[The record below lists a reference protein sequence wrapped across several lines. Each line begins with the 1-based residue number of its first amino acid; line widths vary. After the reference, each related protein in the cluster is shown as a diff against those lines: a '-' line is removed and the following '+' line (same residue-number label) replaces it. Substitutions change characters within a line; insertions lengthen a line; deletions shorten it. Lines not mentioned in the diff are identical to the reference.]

1 MQNEPDPAWP
11 RFVRTEEAA
20 RLLDLSPRTLEKH
33 RCGGTGP
40 VYRKLGG
47 RVVYTI
53 ADLRAWIEGSAR
65 QSTSEMATAAR
76 CPDGRVAGIIGAGR
90 GKVR

>member
-1 MQNEPDPAWP
+1 MMQNEPDPDWP

-65 QSTSEMATAAR
+65 QSTSEMAKIAR
-76 CPDGRVAGIIGAGR
+76 KPDRTLAEARRAGR
-90 GKVR
+90 

>member
-65 QSTSEMATAAR
+65 QSTSEMAKIAR
-76 CPDGRVAGIIGAGR
+76 KPDRTLTEARRAGR
-90 GKVR
+90 

>member
-65 QSTSEMATAAR
+65 QSTSEMAKASGR
-76 CPDGRVAGIIGAGR
+76 PDHAFGGISGSR
-90 GKVR
+90 R

>member
-1 MQNEPDPAWP
+1 MQNEPDPDWP

-65 QSTSEMATAAR
+65 QSTSEMAKIAR
-76 CPDGRVAGIIGAGR
+76 KPDRTLAEARRAGR
-90 GKVR
+90 

>member
-1 MQNEPDPAWP
+1 MQNEPDPDWP

-65 QSTSEMATAAR
+65 QSTSEMAKIAR
-76 CPDGRVAGIIGAGR
+76 KPDRTLTEARRVGR
-90 GKVR
+90 

>member
-1 MQNEPDPAWP
+1 MQNNPDPAWP

-47 RVVYTI
+47 RVVYTL

-65 QSTSEMATAAR
+65 QSTSEMAKASGR
-76 CPDGRVAGIIGAGR
+76 PDRAFAGTGRPSR
-90 GKVR
+90 

>member
-1 MQNEPDPAWP
+1 MQNDPDPAWP

-65 QSTSEMATAAR
+65 QSTSEMAKASGKPDRAFGETAGT
-76 CPDGRVAGIIGAGR
+76 GR
-90 GKVR
+90 

>member
-1 MQNEPDPAWP
+1 MQNEPDPDWP

-53 ADLRAWIEGSAR
+53 ADLRVWIEGAAR
-65 QSTSEMATAAR
+65 QSTSEMAKASGEPDRAFTGTAR
-76 CPDGRVAGIIGAGR
+76 TSR
-90 GKVR
+90 

>member
-1 MQNEPDPAWP
+1 MQNEPDPDWP

-53 ADLRAWIEGSAR
+53 ADLRAWIEGAAR
-65 QSTSEMATAAR
+65 QSTSEMAKIAR
-76 CPDGRVAGIIGAGR
+76 TPDWTLAEARRVGR
-90 GKVR
+90 

>member
-65 QSTSEMATAAR
+65 QSTSEMAKASGKPDRAFGETAGT
-76 CPDGRVAGIIGAGR
+76 GR
-90 GKVR
+90 

>member
-65 QSTSEMATAAR
+65 QSTSEMAKIAR
-76 CPDGRVAGIIGAGR
+76 KPDRTLTEARRVGR
-90 GKVR
+90 